1 MSRVWLCLFTI
12 LKENH
17 NLYFEEENVHLNS
30 IQKSLNCKNKDFSI
44 TFIFKMNMVKFNAII
59 LGRFK
64 IIGLNPCK

>member
-12 LKENH
+12 LKENR